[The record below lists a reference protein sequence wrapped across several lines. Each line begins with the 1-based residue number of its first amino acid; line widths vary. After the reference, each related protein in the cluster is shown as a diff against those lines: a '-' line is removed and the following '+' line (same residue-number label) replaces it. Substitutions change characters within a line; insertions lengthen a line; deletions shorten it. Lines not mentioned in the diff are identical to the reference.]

1 MPFALRK
8 RTTKQAS
15 NFSTV
20 QGGGK
25 RLALALSADSYP
37 LFADGRAL
45 AGCTPGAAS
54 AKILYM
60 AELFLSYAHEDVKFA
75 ETLAALL
82 QANHLDVWW
91 DRRMVPGEQNS

>member
-15 NFSTV
+15 V

-25 RLALALSADSYP
+25 RLALGLSADSYP
-37 LFADGRAL
+37 LFADGRAV

-82 QANHLDVWW
+82 EVNHLDVWW